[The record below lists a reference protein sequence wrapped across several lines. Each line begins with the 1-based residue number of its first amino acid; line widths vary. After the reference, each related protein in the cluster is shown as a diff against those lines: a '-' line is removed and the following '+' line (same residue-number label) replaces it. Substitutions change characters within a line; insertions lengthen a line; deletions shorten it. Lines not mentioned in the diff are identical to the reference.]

1 MQSQRPWTEI
11 CFNYQFATLCFGS
24 KKTHLLIQT
33 HVEQTGAIQAHPAL
47 KEGQQEVKKRNIV
60 HEVWFFD
67 VTQEILM

>member
-1 MQSQRPWTEI
+1 MFQLPV
-11 CFNYQFATLCFGS
+11 CYFVFLVP

>member
-1 MQSQRPWTEI
+1 LVP
-11 CFNYQFATLCFGS
+11 